1 MNQPAFFDLQAI
13 SFEHRTPTPVP
24 VEDPPSPGPG
34 PTPEQDPVPGQHPSR
49 PARRYQLER

>member
-1 MNQPAFFDLQAI
+1 MNQPAFLDVQAI
-13 SFEHRTPTPVP
+13 SVEHRTPTPVP

-49 PARRYQLER
+49 RAGR

>member
-1 MNQPAFFDLQAI
+1 MNQPAFFDVQAI

-24 VEDPPSPGPG
+24 VEDPPAPGPG

-49 PARRYQLER
+49 G